1 MSVELLPALSHV
13 DLVPKICVAVL
24 TLLFFGLSLA
34 ITFVR
39 LRTKTLFFGAPADP
53 ASLLTKLVRAHGN
66 TAEYVGLLALLI
78 LSLGFEARPLWMTG
92 LMVLAVVARLLF
104 VYAMLRCRSLEVF
117 DPLRAVAV
125 TGTYVAGLSLGAALL
140 VS

>member
-1 MSVELLPALSHV
+1 MSVDFLPTLSRI
-13 DLVPKICVAVL
+13 DLVPKFCVAVL

-53 ASLLTKLVRAHGN
+53 TSVLTKLVRAHGN

-78 LSLGFEARPLWMTG
+78 LSLGVPPRPHWVTG
-92 LMVLAVVARLLF
+92 LMLLAVAARLLF
-104 VYAMLRCRSLEVF
+104 VYAMLRCGSLEVF

-125 TGTYVAGLSLGAALL
+125 TGTYVAGLGLGAALL